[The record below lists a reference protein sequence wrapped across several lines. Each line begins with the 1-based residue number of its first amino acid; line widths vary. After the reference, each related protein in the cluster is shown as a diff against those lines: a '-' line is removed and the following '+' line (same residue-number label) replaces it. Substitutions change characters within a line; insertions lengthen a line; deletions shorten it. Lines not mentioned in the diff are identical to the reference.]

1 MRIPAFLRS
10 RRTLAI
16 VAPLVVLGLLAT
28 GIYARI
34 ASGGEEETPELSAD
48 ISVSAAQSF
57 GTGLAIPVEG
67 IPAVRDTLIIAVH
80 AAGQAEAA
88 RRTVLHPQVEG
99 QVLRIAVGENAVV
112 TRGQPLVQIDPADY
126 RLALTEAEAE
136 LREAQARFDEMTI
149 FDDRIADAE
158 TRQQRARIARARSGL
173 DRAEVA
179 LERARQQLAR
189 TVVRAPFAGRVA
201 NLRAVEGQYVRQAD
215 ELLSVIA
222 LDPIRLEVQVLESEI
237 GFLSAGGSA
246 RVSFAAF
253 PDRPVSGRI
262 AAINPLVER
271 GTRTATVIVTVPNPE
286 GRILPGM
293 YARVALDARSF
304 PDRLLV
310 PRAAVLERD
319 RRTMLFVYE
328 GDESAGRAKWRYVT
342 TGLANDALVE
352 ILEDAD
358 TESVRPG
365 EIVLTG
371 GHYTLVHDAQVRVV
385 DDAGAAG
392 GRPN

>member
-1 MRIPAFLRS
+1 MRIPALLHS
-10 RRTLAI
+10 RRALAI
-16 VAPLVVLGLLAT
+16 AAPLVVLALLAT

-34 ASGGEEETPELSAD
+34 ASGGDAESPATSTD
-48 ISVSAAQSF
+48 GVVSAAQSF

-67 IPAVRDTLIIAVH
+67 AAAVRDTLVIAVT

-112 TRGQPLVQIDPADY
+112 TQGQPLLQIDPADY
-126 RLALTEAEAE
+126 RLAVTEAEAE
-136 LREAQARFDEMTI
+136 LREAQARFEEMTL
-149 FDDRIADAE
+149 FDDRIADAGI
-158 TRQQRARIARARSGL
+158 RSQRERIARARSGL

-179 LERARQQLAR
+179 VQRAQQQLAR
-189 TVVRAPFAGRVA
+189 TVVRAPFSGRVA
-201 NLRAVEGQYVRQAD
+201 NIRAVTGQYVRQAD
-215 ELLSVIA
+215 ELLSVLAI
-222 LDPIRLEVQVLESEI
+222 DPIRLEVQVLESEI
-237 GFLSAGGSA
+237 GLLSPGGAA

-253 PDRPVSGRI
+253 PDRPVTGRI
-262 AAINPLVER
+262 AAINPVVER
-271 GTRTATVIVTVPNPE
+271 GTRTATVIVNVPNPE

-293 YARVALDARSF
+293 YARVALDARRF
-304 PDRLLV
+304 PDRVLV

-328 GDESAGRAKWRYVT
+328 GDASAGRAKWRYVT
-342 TGLANDALVE
+342 TGLANDLLVE

-358 TESVRPG
+358 TETVRPG

-392 GRPN
+392 GRPD

>member
-67 IPAVRDTLIIAVH
+67 VPAVRDTLIIAVH